1 MKTVGVIIAAAL
13 TSGITL
19 LHGARLWAIEG
30 VDAYVAYQHRSP
42 DFGSLMVHGPMKVE
56 GDLLVSGDLTV
67 HGPMDAARI
76 EYAQFQAPPGSGA
89 RSSTTIDGPFKIAGP
104 ILVAGN
110 LIVDGPLKVTGRLI
124 RFGATGDDRSKTL
137 AYPPDDGVDK

>member
-1 MKTVGVIIAAAL
+1 MRALRFDGQPVKTVGVIIAAAL

-19 LHGARLWAIEG
+19 LHGTPPWAIEG

-42 DFGSLMVHGPMKVE
+42 DFGSLTVHGPMKVE
-56 GDLLVSGDLTV
+56 GDLLVTGDLTV
-67 HGPMDAARI
+67 HGPMNAARI
-76 EYAQFQAPPGSGA
+76 EYAQFQAPQTSVA
-89 RSSTTIDGPFKIAGP
+89 HASTTIDGPFKTAGP

-124 RFGATGDDRSKTL
+124 RFGATGGDTRQ
-137 AYPPDDGVDK
+137 